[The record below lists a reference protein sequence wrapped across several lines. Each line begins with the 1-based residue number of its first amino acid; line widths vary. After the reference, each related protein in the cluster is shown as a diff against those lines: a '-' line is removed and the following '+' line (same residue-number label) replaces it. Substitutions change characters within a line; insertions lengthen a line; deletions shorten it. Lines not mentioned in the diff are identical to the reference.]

1 VAAARVRTREL
12 KRDLAA
18 VRLTTWV
25 VMRLNSL
32 VRLILLFV
40 EPTIVLDRFWVFV
53 GGVVEVQPKL
63 DAGSREVPRWTR
75 FALSSTPQAFRR

>member
-1 VAAARVRTREL
+1 
-12 KRDLAA
+12 
-18 VRLTTWV
+18 
-25 VMRLNSL
+25 MRLNSL

-63 DAGSREVPRWTR
+63 DAGSREVPPWTR
-75 FALSSTPQAFRR
+75 FALRFDPAGISALGTLRQRLQPDDVRSVGCDQS